1 MVRPAGFEPAT
12 LGLEGRCSI
21 HMSYGRSADNQ
32 ADKLKNQDKK
42 MVGVAGFEPT
52 TLCSQSRCA
61 TRLRY
66 TPNFVSVSR
75 TIITTAFAGVN
86 QYATTFSELFCVYL
100 QIFRQ
105 GAFQEANAPLRQYRQ
120 NGIETE
126 IEHSEHGVPTDR
138 VSDSVRWQPDRVK
151 VDTFFTHIPQ
161 R

>member
-21 HMSYGRSADNQ
+21 HMSYGRSADNR
-32 ADKLKNQDKK
+32 ADKLKQEKV
-42 MVGVAGFEPT
+42 VGVAGFEPT

-86 QYATTFSELFCVYL
+86 RY
-100 QIFRQ
+100 
-105 GAFQEANAPLRQYRQ
+105 GASLL
-120 NGIETE
+120 
-126 IEHSEHGVPTDR
+126 
-138 VSDSVRWQPDRVK
+138 
-151 VDTFFTHIPQ
+151 
-161 R
+161 